1 MSEKNI
7 IEIKG
12 TKKGLFI
19 HIKSKENF
27 DIIKRQ
33 LVEKLEKARR
43 FFYGAK
49 IFDIRCE
56 SINEEEK
63 NELKQIMLT
72 KFNMH
77 LEETTKFQEK
87 EIGNKEFSGIS
98 EGKTKFIR
106 GTVRS
111 GQRIYYP
118 GNLVILGDVNPGAQV
133 IAFGNIVVMGSL
145 RGIAHAG
152 GNGNKDAVV
161 AALHLD
167 PTQLRIADIIA
178 RPPDGEYE
186 KPNIPE
192 LARVKVNTIHI
203 EPYLIKNKVKEE

>member
-7 IEIKG
+7 IEFKG
-12 TKKGLFI
+12 TKKGLLI
-19 HIKSKENF
+19 DIKSQESFN
-27 DIIKRQ
+27 IIKEQ

-49 IFDIRCE
+49 IFEIRSD

-63 NELKQIMLT
+63 MELKQLMIS
-72 KFNMH
+72 KYNMQV
-77 LEETTKFQEK
+77 ETIDIHTEK
-87 EIGNKEFSGIS
+87 EPKVNIFDGIS
-98 EGKTKFIR
+98 EGKTKFIK

-111 GQRIYYP
+111 GQRIHYP
-118 GNLVILGDVNPGAQV
+118 GNLVILGDVNPGAQI

-152 GNGNKDAVV
+152 ANGNQDALV
-161 AALHLD
+161 AALLLD

-178 RPPDGEYE
+178 RPPDGDYE
-186 KPNIPE
+186 KPDIPE
-192 LARVKVNTIHI
+192 LARVKVNSIHI
-203 EPYLIKNKVKEE
+203 EPYLLNKK